1 MNIADPSVQSLANL
15 NWLQIFLFGVYPY
28 VALTIAIIG
37 TWVRFDLSQYSW
49 KTGSTQMLRSKNM
62 RLASN
67 LFHVGIIVVLLGH
80 LFGMLTPHFLYD
92 RFISAGNK
100 QILAVVVGGIAGVF
114 CWFGLVML
122 LWRRFTDERISRTS
136 TFSDKLVLVLLFIQL
151 NLGLISIFTSV
162 KHLDGYTMMNL
173 AGWAQDITILRP
185 WQAAARIEQTDLIYQ
200 LHMALGI
207 TLIAIFPF
215 TRLIHII
222 SAPIWYFGRRYQ
234 IVREKR
240 SQ

>member
-49 KTGSTQMLRSKNM
+49 KTGSSQMLRTKNM
-62 RLASN
+62 RWASN

-92 RFISAGNK
+92 RFISAGHK

-122 LWRRFTDERISRTS
+122 MWRRFTDERISHTS
-136 TFSDKLVLVLLFIQL
+136 SFSDKLVLVLLFIQL
-151 NLGLISIFTSV
+151 NLGLLSIFTSV

-173 AGWAQDITILRP
+173 AGWAQDITVLRP

>member
-28 VALTIAIIG
+28 IALTIAIIG

-49 KTGSTQMLRSKNM
+49 KAGSTQMLRSKNM

-92 RFISAGNK
+92 RFISAGHK

-122 LWRRFTDERISRTS
+122 MWRRFTDDRISHTS

-173 AGWAQDITILRP
+173 AGWAQDITVLRP

>member
-15 NWLQIFLFGVYPY
+15 SWLHIFLFGVYPY

-49 KTGSTQMLRSKNM
+49 KSGSTQMLRTKNM

-92 RFISAGNK
+92 RFISAGHK

-122 LWRRFTDERISRTS
+122 MWRRFTDDRISNTS
-136 TFSDKLVLVLLFIQL
+136 SFSDKLVLVLLFIQL

>member
-1 MNIADPSVQSLANL
+1 MNIADPSVQSVANL

-28 VALTIAIIG
+28 IALTIAIIG

-49 KTGSTQMLRSKNM
+49 KSGSTQMLRSKNM

-122 LWRRFTDERISRTS
+122 LWRRFTDERISHTS

-173 AGWAQDITILRP
+173 AGWAQDITVLRP

-240 SQ
+240 CQ

>member
-1 MNIADPSVQSLANL
+1 MNVADPGVQTLANL

-28 VALTIAIIG
+28 IALAIAIVG

-62 RLASN
+62 RWASN

-114 CWFGLVML
+114 CWIGLAML
-122 LWRRFTDERISRTS
+122 MWRRFTDDRISNTS
-136 TFSDKLVLVLLFIQL
+136 SFSDKMVLVLLFVQL

-162 KHLDGYTMMNL
+162 QHLDGYTMMNL

-185 WQAAARIEQTDLIYQ
+185 WHAAARIEQADLIYQ
-200 LHMALGI
+200 LHIVLGI
-207 TLIAIFPF
+207 TLIMIFPF

-234 IVREKR
+234 IVRQKK

>member
-92 RFISAGNK
+92 RFISAGHK

-122 LWRRFTDERISRTS
+122 MWRRFTDDRISNTS
-136 TFSDKLVLVLLFIQL
+136 SFSDKLVLVLLFIQL
-151 NLGLISIFTSV
+151 NLGLLSIFTSV

-200 LHMALGI
+200 LHIALGI

>member
-92 RFISAGNK
+92 RFISAGHK

-122 LWRRFTDERISRTS
+122 MWRRFTDDRISNTS
-136 TFSDKLVLVLLFIQL
+136 SFSDKLVLVLLFIQL
-151 NLGLISIFTSV
+151 NLGLLSIFTSV

-185 WQAAARIEQTDLIYQ
+185 LQAAARIEQTDLIYQ

-234 IVREKR
+234 IVRQKN

>member
-37 TWVRFDLSQYSW
+37 TWVRFDLSKYSW

-92 RFISAGNK
+92 RFISAGHK

-114 CWFGLVML
+114 CWCGLVML
-122 LWRRFTDERISRTS
+122 MWRRFTDDRISNTS
-136 TFSDKLVLVLLFIQL
+136 SFSDKLVLVLLFIQL
-151 NLGLISIFTSV
+151 NLGLLSIFTSV

-185 WQAAARIEQTDLIYQ
+185 LQAAARIEQTDLIYQ

-234 IVREKR
+234 IVRQKN

>member
-49 KTGSTQMLRSKNM
+49 KAGSTQMLRTKNM

-92 RFISAGNK
+92 RFITAGHK

-122 LWRRFTDERISRTS
+122 MWRRFTDDRISNTS
-136 TFSDKLVLVLLFIQL
+136 SFSDKLVLVLLFIQL
-151 NLGLISIFTSV
+151 NLGLLSIFTSV

-173 AGWAQDITILRP
+173 AGWAQDITVLRP

>member
-49 KTGSTQMLRSKNM
+49 KAGSTQMLRTKNM

-92 RFISAGNK
+92 RFISAGHK

-122 LWRRFTDERISRTS
+122 MWRRFTDDRISNTS
-136 TFSDKLVLVLLFIQL
+136 SFSDKLVLVLLFIQL
-151 NLGLISIFTSV
+151 NLGLLSIFTSV

-173 AGWAQDITILRP
+173 AGWAQDITVLRP

-234 IVREKR
+234 IVRQKN

>member
-28 VALTIAIIG
+28 IALTIAIIG

-49 KTGSTQMLRSKNM
+49 KAGSTQMLRSKNM

-122 LWRRFTDERISRTS
+122 MWRRFTDERISHTS

>member
-49 KTGSTQMLRSKNM
+49 KSGSTQMLRTKNM

-92 RFISAGNK
+92 RFISAGHK

-122 LWRRFTDERISRTS
+122 MWRRFTDDRISNTS
-136 TFSDKLVLVLLFIQL
+136 SFSDKLVLVLLFIQL

>member
-49 KTGSTQMLRSKNM
+49 KSGSTQMLRSKNM

-92 RFISAGNK
+92 RFISAGHK

-122 LWRRFTDERISRTS
+122 MWRRFTDDRISNTS
-136 TFSDKLVLVLLFIQL
+136 SFSDKLVLVLLFIQL
-151 NLGLISIFTSV
+151 NLGLLSIFTSV

-185 WQAAARIEQTDLIYQ
+185 LQAAARIEQTDLIYQ
-200 LHMALGI
+200 MHMALGI

-234 IVREKR
+234 IVRQKN

>member
-92 RFISAGNK
+92 RFMSAGHK

-122 LWRRFTDERISRTS
+122 MWRRFTDDRISNTS
-136 TFSDKLVLVLLFIQL
+136 SFSDKLVLVLLFIQL
-151 NLGLISIFTSV
+151 NLGLLSIFTSV

>member
-49 KTGSTQMLRSKNM
+49 KAGSTQMLRTKNM

-92 RFISAGNK
+92 RFISAGHK

-122 LWRRFTDERISRTS
+122 MWRRFTDDRISNTS
-136 TFSDKLVLVLLFIQL
+136 SFSDKLVLVLLFIQL
-151 NLGLISIFTSV
+151 NLGLLSIFISV

-173 AGWAQDITILRP
+173 AGWAQDITVLRP

>member
-1 MNIADPSVQSLANL
+1 MNLGAPSLQALANL

-28 VALTIAIIG
+28 IALAIAIVG

-49 KTGSTQMLRSKNM
+49 KSSSSQMLRKKNM

-80 LFGMLTPHFLYD
+80 FFGLLTPHILYD
-92 RFISAGNK
+92 RFISAGHK
-100 QILAVVVGGIAGVF
+100 QIAAVVVGGIAGVF
-114 CWFGLVML
+114 CWIGLVML
-122 LWRRFTDERISRTS
+122 MWRRFTDDRISNTS
-136 TFSDKLVLVLLFIQL
+136 KFSDKMILVILFIQL
-151 NLGLISIFTSV
+151 TLGLGSIFTSAQ
-162 KHLDGYTMMNL
+162 HLDGLTMLNY
-173 AGWAQDITILRP
+173 AGWAQDITLLRP
-185 WQAAARIEQTDLIYQ
+185 IQAAARIEQADLIYQ

-207 TLIAIFPF
+207 TLIMIFPF

-234 IVREKR
+234 IVRQKS

>member
-49 KTGSTQMLRSKNM
+49 KTGSTQMLRTKNM

-80 LFGMLTPHFLYD
+80 LFGMLTPHFLYN
-92 RFISAGNK
+92 RFISAGHK

-122 LWRRFTDERISRTS
+122 MWRRFTDDRISNTS
-136 TFSDKLVLVLLFIQL
+136 SFSDKLVLVLLFIQL
-151 NLGLISIFTSV
+151 NLGLLSIFTSV
-162 KHLDGYTMMNL
+162 KHLDGLTMLNL

-185 WQAAARIEQTDLIYQ
+185 WHAAARIEQTDLIYQ

-207 TLIAIFPF
+207 TLVMIFPF
-215 TRLIHII
+215 TRLIHMI

-234 IVREKR
+234 IVRQKK

>member
-1 MNIADPSVQSLANL
+1 MNIADPSMQSVANL

-28 VALTIAIIG
+28 IALTIAIIG

-49 KTGSTQMLRSKNM
+49 KSGSTQMLRTKNM

-92 RFISAGNK
+92 RFISAGHK

-122 LWRRFTDERISRTS
+122 MWRRFTDDRISNTS
-136 TFSDKLVLVLLFIQL
+136 SFSDKLVLVLLFIQL

-222 SAPIWYFGRRYQ
+222 SAPVWYFGRRYQ

>member
-1 MNIADPSVQSLANL
+1 MNIADPSVQSVANL

-28 VALTIAIIG
+28 IALTIAIIG

-49 KTGSTQMLRSKNM
+49 KSGSTQMLRSKNM

-122 LWRRFTDERISRTS
+122 MWRRFTDDRISNTS
-136 TFSDKLVLVLLFIQL
+136 SFSDKLVLVLLFIQL

>member
-1 MNIADPSVQSLANL
+1 MNIADPSVQSVANL

-28 VALTIAIIG
+28 IALTIAIIG

-92 RFISAGNK
+92 RFISAGHK

-122 LWRRFTDERISRTS
+122 MWRRFTDDRISNTS
-136 TFSDKLVLVLLFIQL
+136 SFSDKLVLVLLFIQL
-151 NLGLISIFTSV
+151 NLGLLSIFTSV

>member
-1 MNIADPSVQSLANL
+1 MNIADPSVQSVANL
-15 NWLQIFLFGVYPY
+15 NWLQIFLFGVYSY
-28 VALTIAIIG
+28 IALTIAIIG
-37 TWVRFDLSQYSW
+37 TWLRFDLSQYSW
-49 KTGSTQMLRSKNM
+49 KSGSTQMLRSKNM

-122 LWRRFTDERISRTS
+122 LWRRFTDERISHTS

-200 LHMALGI
+200 IHMALGI

>member
-15 NWLQIFLFGVYPY
+15 SWLQIFLFGIYPY
-28 VALTIAIIG
+28 IALVVAILG
-37 TWVRFDLSQYSW
+37 TWARFDLSQYSW
-49 KTGSTQMLRSKNM
+49 KAHSSQMLRKKNM

-80 LFGMLTPHFLYD
+80 LFGMLTPHFIYET
-92 RFISAGNK
+92 FISAAQK
-100 QILAVVVGGIAGVF
+100 QILAVVVGGIAGVV
-114 CWFGLVML
+114 CWVGMVML
-122 LWRRFTDERISRTS
+122 MWRRFTDDRISNTS
-136 TFSDKLVLVLLFIQL
+136 SFSDKLVLVLLFIQL
-151 NLGLISIFTSV
+151 NLGLISIFTSM
-162 KHLDGYTMMNL
+162 KHLDGLTMMNL

-185 WQAAARIEQTDLIYQ
+185 WQAAARIEQASLIYQ

-207 TLIAIFPF
+207 TLIMIFPF

-222 SAPIWYFGRRYQ
+222 SAPVWYLGRRYQ
-234 IVREKR
+234 IVRQKQ

>member
-1 MNIADPSVQSLANL
+1 MNMADPSVQSLANL
-15 NWLQIFLFGVYPY
+15 SWLQIFLFGVYPY
-28 VALTIAIIG
+28 IALTIAIIG

-49 KTGSTQMLRSKNM
+49 KTGSSQMLRTKNM

-92 RFISAGNK
+92 RFISAGHK
-100 QILAVVVGGIAGVF
+100 QILAVVVGGIAGLF

-122 LWRRFTDERISRTS
+122 MWRRFTDDRISNTS
-136 TFSDKLVLVLLFIQL
+136 SFSDKLILVLLFIQL
-151 NLGLISIFTSV
+151 NLGLTSIFTSV
-162 KHLDGYTMMNL
+162 KHLDGFTMMNL

-222 SAPIWYFGRRYQ
+222 SAPVWYLGRRYQ
-234 IVREKR
+234 IVRQKR

>member
-49 KTGSTQMLRSKNM
+49 KTGSTQMLRTKNM

-67 LFHVGIIVVLLGH
+67 LFHVGIIVILLGH

-92 RFISAGNK
+92 RFISAGHK

-122 LWRRFTDERISRTS
+122 MWRRFTDDRISNTS
-136 TFSDKLVLVLLFIQL
+136 SFSDKLVLVLLFIQL

>member
-49 KTGSTQMLRSKNM
+49 KAGSTQMLRTKNM

-92 RFISAGNK
+92 RFISAGHK

-122 LWRRFTDERISRTS
+122 MWRRFTDDRISNTS
-136 TFSDKLVLVLLFIQL
+136 SFSDKVVLVLLFIQL

-173 AGWAQDITILRP
+173 AGWAQDITVLRP

-222 SAPIWYFGRRYQ
+222 SAPVWYFGRRYQ

>member
-49 KTGSTQMLRSKNM
+49 KTGSTQMLRTKNM

-92 RFISAGNK
+92 RFISAGHK

-122 LWRRFTDERISRTS
+122 MWRRFTDDRISNTS
-136 TFSDKLVLVLLFIQL
+136 SFSDKLVLVLLFIQL

>member
-92 RFISAGNK
+92 RFISAGHK

-122 LWRRFTDERISRTS
+122 MWRRFTDERISHTS

>member
-1 MNIADPSVQSLANL
+1 
-15 NWLQIFLFGVYPY
+15 
-28 VALTIAIIG
+28 
-37 TWVRFDLSQYSW
+37 
-49 KTGSTQMLRSKNM
+49 MLRSKNM

-92 RFISAGNK
+92 RFISAGHK

-122 LWRRFTDERISRTS
+122 MWRRFTDERISHTS
-136 TFSDKLVLVLLFIQL
+136 SFSDKLVLVLLFIQL
-151 NLGLISIFTSV
+151 NLGLLSIFTSV

-173 AGWAQDITILRP
+173 AGWAQDITVLRP

>member
-15 NWLQIFLFGVYPY
+15 SWLQIFLFGVYPY
-28 VALTIAIIG
+28 IALTIAIIG

-49 KTGSTQMLRSKNM
+49 KTGSSQMLRTKNM

-92 RFISAGNK
+92 RFISAGHK
-100 QILAVVVGGIAGVF
+100 QILAVVVGVIAGVF

-122 LWRRFTDERISRTS
+122 MWRRFMDDRISNTS
-136 TFSDKLVLVLLFIQL
+136 SFSDKLILVLLFIQL

-162 KHLDGYTMMNL
+162 KHLDGFTMMNL

-222 SAPIWYFGRRYQ
+222 SAPIWYLGRRYQ
-234 IVREKR
+234 IVRQKG

>member
-15 NWLQIFLFGVYPY
+15 SWLQIFLFGVYPY
-28 VALTIAIIG
+28 IALTIAIIG

-49 KTGSTQMLRSKNM
+49 KTGSSQMLRTKNM

-92 RFISAGNK
+92 RFISAGHK

-122 LWRRFTDERISRTS
+122 MWRRFTDDRISNTS
-136 TFSDKLVLVLLFIQL
+136 SFSDKLILVLLFIQL

-173 AGWAQDITILRP
+173 AGWAQDITVLRP

-222 SAPIWYFGRRYQ
+222 SAPVWYLGRRYQ
-234 IVREKR
+234 IVRQKG

>member
-92 RFISAGNK
+92 RFISAGHK

-122 LWRRFTDERISRTS
+122 MWRRFTDDRISNTS
-136 TFSDKLVLVLLFIQL
+136 SFSDKLVLVLLFIQL
-151 NLGLISIFTSV
+151 NLGLLSIFTSV

-173 AGWAQDITILRP
+173 AGWAQDITSLRP
-185 WQAAARIEQTDLIYQ
+185 LQAAARIEQTDLIYQ

-234 IVREKR
+234 IVRQKN

>member
-15 NWLQIFLFGVYPY
+15 SWLQIFLFGVYPY
-28 VALTIAIIG
+28 IALTIAIIG

-49 KTGSTQMLRSKNM
+49 KSGSTQMLRTKNM

-92 RFISAGNK
+92 RFISAGHK

-122 LWRRFTDERISRTS
+122 MWRRFTDDRISNTS
-136 TFSDKLVLVLLFIQL
+136 SFSDKLVLVLLFIQL
-151 NLGLISIFTSV
+151 NLGLLSIFTSV

-173 AGWAQDITILRP
+173 AGWAQDITVLRP

>member
-1 MNIADPSVQSLANL
+1 MNIADPSVQSVANL

-28 VALTIAIIG
+28 IALTIAIIG

-49 KTGSTQMLRSKNM
+49 KSGSTQMLRTKNM

-92 RFISAGNK
+92 RFISAGHK

-122 LWRRFTDERISRTS
+122 LWRRFTDERISHTS

>member
-1 MNIADPSVQSLANL
+1 MNIADPSMQSVANL

-28 VALTIAIIG
+28 IALTIAIIG

-49 KTGSTQMLRSKNM
+49 KSGSTQMLRTKNM
-62 RLASN
+62 RVASN

-80 LFGMLTPHFLYD
+80 LFGMLTPHFLYES
-92 RFISAGNK
+92 FISAGRK
-100 QILAVVVGGIAGVF
+100 QIVAVVVGGIAGVF
-114 CWFGLVML
+114 CWIGLVML
-122 LWRRFTDERISRTS
+122 MWRRFMDDRISNTS
-136 TFSDKLVLVLLFIQL
+136 SFSDKLVLVLLFIQL
-151 NLGLISIFTSV
+151 NLGLISIFTSM
-162 KHLDGYTMMNL
+162 KHLDGLTMMNL
-173 AGWAQDITILRP
+173 AGWAQDITVLRS

-234 IVREKR
+234 IVRQKK

>member
-1 MNIADPSVQSLANL
+1 MNIADPSVQSVANL

-28 VALTIAIIG
+28 IALTIAIIG

-49 KTGSTQMLRSKNM
+49 KSGSTQMLRTKNM

-92 RFISAGNK
+92 RFISAGHK

-122 LWRRFTDERISRTS
+122 LWRRFTDERISHTS
-136 TFSDKLVLVLLFIQL
+136 SFSDKLVLVLLFIQL

>member
-1 MNIADPSVQSLANL
+1 MNIADPSLQSVANL

-28 VALTIAIIG
+28 IALTIAVIG

-49 KTGSTQMLRSKNM
+49 KTGSTQMLRTKNM

-92 RFISAGNK
+92 RFISAGHK

-122 LWRRFTDERISRTS
+122 LWRRFTDDRISHTS
-136 TFSDKLVLVLLFIQL
+136 SFSDKLVLVLLFIQL
-151 NLGLISIFTSV
+151 NLGLMSIFTSV
-162 KHLDGYTMMNL
+162 KHLDGLTMMNL

-185 WQAAARIEQTDLIYQ
+185 WQAAARIEQTDIIYQ

-234 IVREKR
+234 IVRQKR

>member
-15 NWLQIFLFGVYPY
+15 SWLQIFLFGVYPY
-28 VALTIAIIG
+28 IALTIAIIG

-49 KTGSTQMLRSKNM
+49 KSGSSQMLRTKNM

-92 RFISAGNK
+92 RFISAGHK

-122 LWRRFTDERISRTS
+122 MWRRFTDDRISNTS
-136 TFSDKLVLVLLFIQL
+136 SFSDKLILVLLFIQL

-162 KHLDGYTMMNL
+162 KHLDGFTMMNL

-222 SAPIWYFGRRYQ
+222 SAPVWYLGRRYQ

>member
-15 NWLQIFLFGVYPY
+15 SWLQIFLFGVYPY

-49 KTGSTQMLRSKNM
+49 KTGSTQMLRTKNM

-92 RFISAGNK
+92 RFISAGHK

-122 LWRRFTDERISRTS
+122 MWRRFTDDRISNTS
-136 TFSDKLVLVLLFIQL
+136 SFSDKLVLVLLFIQL
-151 NLGLISIFTSV
+151 NLGLLSIFTSV

-185 WQAAARIEQTDLIYQ
+185 LQAAARIEQTDLIYQ

-234 IVREKR
+234 IVRQKN